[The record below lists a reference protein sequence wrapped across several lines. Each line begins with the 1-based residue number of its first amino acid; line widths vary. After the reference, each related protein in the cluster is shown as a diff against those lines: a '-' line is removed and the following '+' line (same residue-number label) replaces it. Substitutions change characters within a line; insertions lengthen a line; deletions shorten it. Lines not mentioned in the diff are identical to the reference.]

1 MKVLVIGEKCFDI
14 FVYGDV
20 NRLSPEAPIPVLIPK
35 NVVTGEGM
43 GKNVVN
49 NLMALSKD
57 DDYEIGFIHQEKAIA
72 KTRFVEEKSNYP
84 FLRVDEGEDN
94 IDRIEFT
101 DEIVEEISSMDAV
114 IVSDYDKGF
123 LKHEDLLRISE
134 YAKFCVLD
142 TKKKLSED
150 IIRTYDFVKLNES
163 EFKNN
168 YTENEELLEK
178 IIVTLGQKGARHKNT
193 AYPPYSPKETVDV
206 SGAGDTFIAAFTKK
220 YLEVKDAGIAITFAN
235 KMAGIVV
242 QKRGVVIPK

>member
-1 MKVLVIGEKCFDI
+1 MKILVIGEKCFDI

-49 NLMALSKD
+49 NLISISKN
-57 DDYEIGFIHQEKAIA
+57 DDYEIGFIHQEKTIA

-101 DEIVEEISSMDAV
+101 DEIIEEISSMDAV

-123 LKHEDLLRISE
+123 LQHEDLLRISE

-142 TKKKLSED
+142 TKKKLNED

-168 YTENEELLEK
+168 YTENKELLEK
-178 IIVTLGQKGARHKNT
+178 IIVTLGQKGARHNNKV
-193 AYPPYSPKETVDV
+193 YPPYSPKETVDV

-220 YLEVKDAGIAITFAN
+220 YLEVKDAEIAITFAN

-242 QKRGVVIPK
+242 QKRGVVIPQ

>member
-35 NVVTGEGM
+35 NIVTVDGM

-49 NLMALSKD
+49 NLIALTKN
-57 DDYEIGFIHQEKAIA
+57 DDYEIGIIHQEKTIT

-94 IDRIEFT
+94 VDRIEFNEEII
-101 DEIVEEISSMDAV
+101 DEILNVDAV
-114 IVSDYDKGF
+114 IVSDYNKGF
-123 LKHEDLLRISE
+123 LEYEDLLKIAEHS
-134 YAKFCVLD
+134 KFCILD
-142 TKKKLSED
+142 TKKKINKD
-150 IIRTYDFVKLNES
+150 IIRSYDFVKLNEG

-168 YTENEELLEK
+168 YTEDQELLEK
-178 IIVTLGQKGARHKNT
+178 IIITLGSKGAKHKNMI
-193 AYPPYSPKETVDV
+193 YPSDSPKETIDV

-220 YLEVKDAGIAITFAN
+220 YLDTKDVEIAISFAN
-235 KMAGIVV
+235 KMSSKVV
-242 QKRGVVIPK
+242 GKRGVVTPE

>member
-1 MKVLVIGEKCFDI
+1 VIGEKCFDI

-49 NLMALSKD
+49 NLIALSKD

>member
-49 NLMALSKD
+49 NLIALSKN

-94 IDRIEFT
+94 VDRIEFN
-101 DEIVEEISSMDAV
+101 EEIINEIAWNDAV
-114 IVSDYDKGF
+114 IVSDYNKGF
-123 LKHEDLLRISE
+123 LEYEDLLKIAE
-134 YAKFCVLD
+134 YSKFCILD
-142 TKKKLSED
+142 TKKKINHD
-150 IIRTYDFVKLNES
+150 IILAYDFVKLNEG

-168 YTENEELLEK
+168 YTEDEELLEK
-178 IIVTLGQKGARHKNT
+178 IIITLGSKGAKYKNVM
-193 AYPPYSPKETVDV
+193 YPSDSPRETIDV

-220 YLEVKDAGIAITFAN
+220 YLDTKDIEVSISFAN
-235 KMAGIVV
+235 EMSSKVV
-242 QKRGVVIPK
+242 AKRGVVTPE

>member
-1 MKVLVIGEKCFDI
+1 MKILVIGEKCFDI

-49 NLMALSKD
+49 NLISISKN
-57 DDYEIGFIHQEKAIA
+57 DDYEIGFIHQEKTIA

-101 DEIVEEISSMDAV
+101 DEIIEEISSMDAV

-123 LKHEDLLRISE
+123 LQHEDLLRISE

>member
-1 MKVLVIGEKCFDI
+1 MKVLIIGEKCFDI

-49 NLMALSKD
+49 NLIALSKD

-84 FLRVDEGEDN
+84 FLRVDEGEDD

-101 DEIVEEISSMDAV
+101 DEIIGDISSMDAV

>member
-35 NVVTGEGM
+35 NIVTGDGM

-49 NLMALSKD
+49 NLIALSKD

>member
-1 MKVLVIGEKCFDI
+1 MKILVIGEKCFDI

-35 NVVTGEGM
+35 NIVTGEGM
-43 GKNVVN
+43 SKNVVN
-49 NLMALSKD
+49 NLISISKN
-57 DDYEIGFIHQEKAIA
+57 DDYEIGFIHQEKTIA

-101 DEIVEEISSMDAV
+101 DKIIEEISSMDAV

-123 LKHEDLLRISE
+123 LQHEDLLRISE

-142 TKKKLSED
+142 TKKKLNED

-193 AYPPYSPKETVDV
+193 VYPPYSPKETVDV

-242 QKRGVVIPK
+242 QKRGVVIPQ

>member
-49 NLMALSKD
+49 NLIALSKD

-84 FLRVDEGEDN
+84 FLRVDEGEDD

-101 DEIVEEISSMDAV
+101 DEIIEEISSMDAV

>member
-1 MKVLVIGEKCFDI
+1 MKILVIGEKCFDI

-35 NVVTGEGM
+35 NIVTGEGM
-43 GKNVVN
+43 SKNVVN
-49 NLMALSKD
+49 NLISISKN
-57 DDYEIGFIHQEKAIA
+57 DDYEIGFIHQEKVIA

-101 DEIVEEISSMDAV
+101 DKIIEEISSMDAV

-123 LKHEDLLRISE
+123 LQHEDLLRISE

-142 TKKKLSED
+142 TKKKLNED

-193 AYPPYSPKETVDV
+193 VYPPYSPKETVDV

-242 QKRGVVIPK
+242 QKRGVVIPQ